1 MKSIKQQ
8 YIDLTEGKMSQ
19 GNFMRN
25 LRMTMPQYVTNVTS
39 FGDAVK
45 ILKNK
50 GIISEA
56 LTTEEEEVFSQGAQD
71 ESITTTNTTAGF
83 DSVSEEDEDKT
94 SDEDAEFDAILK
106 QLEDEMAGE
115 IAVKSDRMEEPL
127 EEEEQLNE
135 NKEPKAVDENL
146 EEVTL
151 GITTEHECFPELDYD
166 AIEKMVKKNIKKN
179 PLYYT
184 NYKLTGIRDYE
195 VQTMDS
201 SKPEDHQMK
210 FYTEK
215 TAVDTARGM
224 KKIKVEKKKIKEAME
239 VDQTGQLKPQLPTSS
254 DTERLLKFLKN
265 NTTFVGMLKNIDNVT
280 ELAQF
285 WRELLQLTDPELQAL
300 SDTQLQSIFRKA
312 VLDYRKETGVPNQ
325 IFSKNANIQA
335 GINKIKEADEPQ
347 DDKVEME
354 LSSAL
359 SQNPTLKRILQKVD
373 LPGEVNGTIK
383 ALLDRTNLKNIPD
396 QIILSAL
403 RKVLAD
409 TPGPSF
415 TAQFAANANI
425 GKPNPALGK
434 TLEEKLRSM
443 VREILAEEAPS
454 KKTAA
459 SEITAKAVDVID
471 DRNEGE
477 GKEYKKK
484 WLEDV
489 FDSYEDKVGQRFDD
503 SVFEDV
509 IDMLKSKGYT
519 MTMKET
525 FDGRD
530 NLTNISDDTK

>member
-8 YIDLTEGKMSQ
+8 YIDLTEGKISQ

-335 GINKIKEADEPQ
+335 GLNKIKEVDEPQ

-403 RKVLAD
+403 RKVLSD

-415 TAQFAANANI
+415 TSQFAANASV
-425 GKPNPALGK
+425 GKPNPELGK
-434 TLEEKLRSM
+434 TLKEKLTLM

-489 FDSYEDKVGQRFDD
+489 FDSYEDKVGQRFGD

-509 IDMLKSKGYT
+509 IDMLKAKGYT
-519 MTMKET
+519 MTMKEM